1 MPCNPKAFWKSFFA
15 AISAAWATL
24 YRSEKSSG
32 VMSPLS
38 LAVVSEC
45 LSFDMGQ
52 AFWPFPP
59 PEKVAVAGNLCLCR
73 SHHNS
78 M

>member
-1 MPCNPKAFWKSFFA
+1 M
-15 AISAAWATL
+15 
-24 YRSEKSSG
+24 
-32 VMSPLS
+32 MSPLS

-78 M
+78 MESKGLLEEFLCSTFELLGHLCTGARKAAE